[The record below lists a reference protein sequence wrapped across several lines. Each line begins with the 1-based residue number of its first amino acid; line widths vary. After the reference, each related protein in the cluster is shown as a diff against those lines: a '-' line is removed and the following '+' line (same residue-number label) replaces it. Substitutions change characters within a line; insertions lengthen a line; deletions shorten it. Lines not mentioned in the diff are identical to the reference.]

1 MSDLA
6 GIAQRF
12 NLSPDK
18 VGKLGGIAKYAGEL
32 SSRIGDSRPKGDP
45 MRPKPGLRRRKKKM
59 DQAGMKWGRPLET
72 AKGPSAK
79 EALVGAVD
87 TKGKF

>member
-32 SSRIGDSRPKGDP
+32 NNRIGPSRPKGDP
-45 MRPKPGLRRRKKKM
+45 PRPKPGLRRRKKKM
-59 DQAGMKWGRPLET
+59 DQGGMKWGRALET
-72 AKGPSAK
+72 SNGPTAK
-79 EALVGAVD
+79 EALVGSVD
-87 TKGKF
+87 AKGKF